1 MPFDDATLT
10 HKGNMIMGLR
20 TAVLLAF
27 VLGSLGAF
35 AAVWAADS
43 VPLQSGA
50 AALSPQNTKLQFVC
64 AHVGAKPD
72 PRTGR
77 FGKFTGKAQV
87 DGQAL
92 KSLTVE
98 IDTTSIST
106 EFEKLTT
113 HLKSPDFFDVRRFPT
128 VKFESTKI
136 TPGSGS
142 SQVTGK
148 LTMHGV
154 TKEITF
160 PATVEIG
167 PSGLT
172 LKSEF
177 SIDRTEF
184 GMNYDPTKVENKVLL
199 TVVVG
204 EKS

>member
-1 MPFDDATLT
+1 MS
-10 HKGNMIMGLR
+10 MGLR

-27 VLGSLGAF
+27 MFGSLGALATVR
-35 AAVWAADS
+35 AAEG
-43 VPLQSGA
+43 VPLESGV

-87 DGQAL
+87 EGQTL
-92 KSLTVE
+92 KSLMVE
-98 IDTTSIST
+98 IDATSIST

-128 VKFESTKI
+128 AKFESTKI
-136 TPGSGS
+136 TPGSSS

-167 PSGLT
+167 PSGLS

-177 SIDRTEF
+177 SIDRSEF
-184 GMNYDPTKVENKVLL
+184 GMNYDPTKVENKVFL
-199 TVVVG
+199 TIVVG

>member
-1 MPFDDATLT
+1 
-10 HKGNMIMGLR
+10 MGLR
-20 TAVLLAF
+20 FVVSAVVLSGLLVAIR
-27 VLGSLGAF
+27 VGE
-35 AAVWAADS
+35 AADS
-43 VPLQSGA
+43 VPLSGGA

-72 PRTGR
+72 PRKGS
-77 FGKFTGKAQV
+77 FAKFTGKAQV

-98 IDTTSIST
+98 IDTTSITT

-128 VKFESTKI
+128 AKFESTKI

-154 TKEITF
+154 TKEISF

-167 PSGLT
+167 PSGLA

-177 SIDRTEF
+177 TLDRSDF
-184 GMNYDPTKVENKVLL
+184 GINFDPKKVENKVSL

>member
-1 MPFDDATLT
+1 
-10 HKGNMIMGLR
+10 MGLR
-20 TAVLLAF
+20 TFALLVF
-27 VLGSLGAF
+27 LSGSLGAF
-35 AAVWAADS
+35 AASRGAEI
-43 VPLQSGA
+43 VPLKSGA

-87 DGQAL
+87 EGQAL

-128 VKFESTKI
+128 AKFESTKI
-136 TPGSGS
+136 APGTGS

>member
-1 MPFDDATLT
+1 L
-10 HKGNMIMGLR
+10 
-20 TAVLLAF
+20 
-27 VLGSLGAF
+27 
-35 AAVWAADS
+35 
-43 VPLQSGA
+43 SGGT
-50 AALSPQNTKLQFVC
+50 AALNPQNTTLQFVC

-72 PRTGR
+72 PRQGS

-92 KSLTVE
+92 KSLTIE
-98 IDTTSIST
+98 IDTTSIAT

-128 VKFESTKI
+128 ARFESTKI

-142 SQVTGK
+142 SQITGK
-148 LTMHGV
+148 LTLHGV
-154 TKEITF
+154 TKEISF

-167 PSGLT
+167 PSGLS

-177 SIDRTEF
+177 SIDRSEY
-184 GMNYDPTKVENKVLL
+184 GMTYDPKKVENKVSL

-204 EKS
+204 QKTS